1 MIFVSRAT
9 RTGICEGF
17 CPCALF
23 FGQEG
28 LLVQSNRSPKPV
40 EPGAAGPRRDDL
52 QSLLGSRWVQGL
64 LVATAALSVV
74 GAVARPGQPGQLARA
89 AQATPV
95 IPDGGVVAPLLPL
108 APSVAQTVEEAWRK
122 RAVERESQQLAAK
135 WAQRGYSVAP
145 QLAFQIHDAALRH
158 DIDPEIAF
166 GLVRAESS
174 FRNSATSHVGATGLT
189 QLMPRTATW
198 IAPGTTRAD
207 LRDPKKNLDIGFRYL
222 RYLLDKYDGDIRLA
236 LLAYNRGPGTVDRV
250 LRRGGNPDNGYVE
263 MVLGTRTGKRR

>member
-1 MIFVSRAT
+1 MHQRAPRPEQETKALNEQRISRVPRSDMAT
-9 RTGICEGF
+9 RR
-17 CPCALF
+17 
-23 FGQEG
+23 Q
-28 LLVQSNRSPKPV
+28 
-40 EPGAAGPRRDDL
+40 DDL
-52 QSLLGSRWVQGL
+52 PALLRSRWVQAVLG
-64 LVATAALSVV
+64 VTVV
-74 GAVARPGQPGQLARA
+74 LTFVGRLG
-89 AQATPV
+89 
-95 IPDGGVVAPLLPL
+95 GGVEEGVPGAMVPAAFVASPIVVTENG
-108 APSVAQTVEEAWRK
+108 AANGETVGEAWR
-122 RAVERESQQLAAK
+122 RVAVERESQRLAAQYV
-135 WAQRGYSVAP
+135 QRGYPVSA
-145 QLAFQIHDAALRH
+145 QLARDIHDAAQRY